1 MAYKHNFRP
10 IISQQAGRKMH
21 MQQNLQAVMCYT
33 PINAMTGPFHGD
45 VLTGYY
51 FAEGVNDGED
61 IDTR

>member
-1 MAYKHNFRP
+1 
-10 IISQQAGRKMH
+10 MH